1 METSKA
7 VVKSV
12 LPNGSWD
19 SKYGTM
25 YKFEVHFENGDYGEY
40 NSKSQDQ
47 NKMVVGQEVEYTR
60 TSREYNGNIYYTI
73 KPVQQQSFGGGYKG
87 KDPKTE
93 GRIVRMNVLQRA
105 VDLCIAG
112 KVGLA
117 DIKATAEGLEK
128 WVLGEEVA
136 KPQQPPQEAN
146 DLPF

>member
-12 LPNGSWD
+12 LPNGTWD

-47 NKMVVGQEVEYTR
+47 TKMVVGQEVEYTR
-60 TSREYNGNIYYTI
+60 TSREYNGNMYYTI
-73 KPVQQQSFGGGYKG
+73 KPVQPQSFGGGYKG

-117 DIKATAEGLEK
+117 DIKSTAEGLEK